1 MDNSGFIGGISMA
14 KILAK
19 NLANKRVML
28 TDGSELGIASNV
40 VMDTH
45 SGELLY
51 LLVRPTSMIDT
62 SKYRMQD
69 SYIQVPFEAVRAAKD
84 YAIVD
89 RKIID
94 RSSGI
99 PMVVEE

>member
-1 MDNSGFIGGISMA
+1 MA

-40 VMDTH
+40 VIDTH
-45 SGELLY
+45 NGDLIY
-51 LLVRPTSMIDT
+51 LVVKPTPSVDT
-62 SKYRMQD
+62 SKYQTQ
-69 SYIQVPFEAVRAAKD
+69 SGFVLIPFGAVRAAKD

-89 RKIID
+89 KKLMTGSDID
-94 RSSGI
+94 
-99 PMVVEE
+99 

>member
-1 MDNSGFIGGISMA
+1 MA

-28 TDGSELGIASNV
+28 TDGSEFGLAANV

-45 SGELLY
+45 TGALIY
-51 LLVRPTSMIDT
+51 LVVKPGLAVDT
-62 SKYRMQD
+62 SKYKTQD
-69 SYIQVPFEAVRAAKD
+69 SHVLIPFEAVRAAKD

-89 RKIID
+89 KKMITGTD
-94 RSSGI
+94 
-99 PMVVEE
+99 MD

>member
-1 MDNSGFIGGISMA
+1 MA

-28 TDGSELGIASNV
+28 TDGSELGFASNV

-45 SGELLY
+45 SGELVY
-51 LLVRPTSMIDT
+51 LVVKPTQTVDT
-62 SKYRMQD
+62 SKYQTQD
-69 SYIQVPFEAVRAAKD
+69 GFVLIPFGAVRAAKD

-89 RKIID
+89 KKLITGSD
-94 RSSGI
+94 AD
-99 PMVVEE
+99 

>member
-1 MDNSGFIGGISMA
+1 MA

-40 VMDTH
+40 IMESKTGD
-45 SGELLY
+45 LLY
-51 LLVRPTSMIDT
+51 LTVKPNSLIDI
-62 SKYRMQD
+62 SKYKSQEN
-69 SYIQVPFEAVRAAKD
+69 YLLIPFEAVRAAKD

-89 RKIID
+89 KKMITGSD
-94 RSSGI
+94 
-99 PMVVEE
+99 MD